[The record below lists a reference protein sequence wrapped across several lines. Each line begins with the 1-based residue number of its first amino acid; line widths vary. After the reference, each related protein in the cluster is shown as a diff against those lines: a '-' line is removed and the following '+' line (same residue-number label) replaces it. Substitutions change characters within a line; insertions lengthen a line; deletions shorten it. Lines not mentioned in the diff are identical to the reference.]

1 MTTAFVLVDV
11 DPSRIEELAT
21 AIADVDGVESV
32 WSVTGADADLVVL
45 VQVPAVDDVATVVT
59 HHIARLDGIRKTRTA
74 VAFREYAAAARR
86 AEGLEAMRDRADRA
100 FQIIADPKNINVT
113 AVQRLVA
120 QQAVA
125 QARLEYARARGEAWR
140 AAAVIS
146 GLTLEEAWPPLPQAK
161 RP

>member
-21 AIADVDGVESV
+21 AIADIDGVESV

-74 VAFREYAAAARR
+74 VAFREYSSRELDAAF
-86 AEGLEAMRDRADRA
+86 EDFGD
-100 FQIIADPKNINVT
+100 
-113 AVQRLVA
+113 
-120 QQAVA
+120 
-125 QARLEYARARGEAWR
+125 
-140 AAAVIS
+140 
-146 GLTLEEAWPPLPQAK
+146 
-161 RP
+161 

>member
-74 VAFREYAAAARR
+74 VAFREYSSRELDAAF
-86 AEGLEAMRDRADRA
+86 EDFGD
-100 FQIIADPKNINVT
+100 
-113 AVQRLVA
+113 
-120 QQAVA
+120 
-125 QARLEYARARGEAWR
+125 
-140 AAAVIS
+140 
-146 GLTLEEAWPPLPQAK
+146 
-161 RP
+161 

>member
-59 HHIARLDGIRKTRTA
+59 HHIARLEGIRKTRTA
-74 VAFREYAAAARR
+74 VAFREYSSRELDAAF
-86 AEGLEAMRDRADRA
+86 EDFGD
-100 FQIIADPKNINVT
+100 
-113 AVQRLVA
+113 
-120 QQAVA
+120 
-125 QARLEYARARGEAWR
+125 
-140 AAAVIS
+140 
-146 GLTLEEAWPPLPQAK
+146 
-161 RP
+161 